1 MCGIVG
7 ALTDRPVAPLMLDAL
22 RRLEY
27 RGYDSAGL
35 ATIVDGALQRR
46 RAAGK
51 LSELEGVLA
60 SEPLPGT
67 SGVGHTRW
75 ATHGP
80 PTVDNAHPHVAGR
93 VAVVHNGIIENHAE
107 LKAELKAEGVVFTSD
122 TDTEVVAHLLDRAI
136 RAGQTPQAA
145 MAALMPRLAGA
156 FAFVVLVA
164 GEDDLLLA
172 ARRASPLALGIG
184 DGECFVGSDA
194 VALAPL
200 TRRIVYLEDGDWA
213 VVRRAGVQVFRD
225 AGVPVE
231 RPEQVSTV
239 SAAMVGKGNYRHFME
254 KEIHEQPEAIA
265 HTLHAV
271 LDPGTGAATIPS
283 PLDADHI
290 PKITI
295 VAAGTSYYAGLAA
308 RYWLESLAG
317 IATEVELASEFR
329 DRDAVLPPGGV
340 AIAVSQSGESLD
352 TLMAIRRA
360 KALGQKTLA
369 IVNVPEST
377 IARESDG
384 VLLTRAGPEF
394 GVASTKATT
403 AQLTAFCALAIALGR
418 KHGRLSE
425 ERASALRI
433 ALTGLPGRVGEVLRQ
448 EHEGQFMRIAHDL
461 ARARDVLYLGRG
473 LSYPIALEG
482 ALKLKE
488 ITYVHAEGYA
498 AGEMKHGPIALI
510 DEHMPVVIVAPTDGW
525 FEKTASNVAEVR
537 ARGGRVIL
545 LTDAAGAERLRESND
560 HVIVL
565 PTVDPVVAPILY
577 TVPVQLLAYYAAV
590 EKGTDADQPR
600 NLAKSVTVE

>member
-7 ALTDRPVAPLMLDAL
+7 ILTGRPAAPLMLDAL

-35 ATIVDGALQRR
+35 ATIVDGTLQRR

-51 LSELEGVLA
+51 LSELEAVLA
-60 SEPLPGT
+60 ADPLPGT
-67 SGVGHTRW
+67 SGLGHTRW

-80 PTVDNAHPHVAGR
+80 PTVENAHPHIAGR

-107 LKAELKAEGVVFTSD
+107 LKAELKADGVVFTSD

-145 MAALMPRLAGA
+145 MAALMPQLAGA

-172 ARRASPLALGIG
+172 ARRASPLAIGIG
-184 DGECFVGSDA
+184 DGEAFVGSDA

-213 VVRRAGVQVFRD
+213 VLRRAGVQVFRD
-225 AGVPVE
+225 TGVPVE
-231 RPEQVSTV
+231 RPVQISTV
-239 SAAMVGKGNYRHFME
+239 SAAIVGKGNYRHFME

-271 LDPGTGAATIPS
+271 LDPGTGTATIPP
-283 PLDADHI
+283 PLDADSI

-295 VAAGTSYYAGLAA
+295 VAAGGSYYAGMTA

-340 AIAVSQSGESLD
+340 AIAVTQSGESLD

-394 GVASTKATT
+394 SVASTKATT
-403 AQLTAFCALAIALGR
+403 AQLTALCALAVALGR
-418 KHGRLSE
+418 KNGRLSE
-425 ERASALRI
+425 QRANELRTAL
-433 ALTGLPGRVGEVLRQ
+433 AGLPGRVGEVLQ
-448 EHEGQFMRIAHDL
+448 HEGRYMRIAHDL

-488 ITYVHAEGYA
+488 ITYIHAEGYA

-510 DEHMPVVIVAPTDGW
+510 DENMPVVIVAPTDRW

-545 LTDAAGAERLRESND
+545 LTDAAGAERLGESDD

-577 TVPVQLLAYYAAV
+577 AVPVQLLAYYAAV

>member
-35 ATIVDGALQRR
+35 ATLADGALHRR

-51 LSELEGVLA
+51 LAELEAVLA
-60 SEPLPGT
+60 AEPLPGT
-67 SGVGHTRW
+67 SGIGHTRW

-80 PTVDNAHPHVAGR
+80 PTVANAHPHVAGR
-93 VAVVHNGIIENHAE
+93 VAVVHNGIIENHAA
-107 LKAELKAEGVVFTSD
+107 LKAELKAEGVTFTSD

-136 RAGQTPQAA
+136 RNGQTPQEA
-145 MAALMPRLAGA
+145 MAALMPLLAGA

-164 GEDDLLLA
+164 GEEDLLLA
-172 ARRASPLALGIG
+172 ARRASPLAIGLG
-184 DGECFVGSDA
+184 DGEAFVGSDA

-213 VVRRAGVQVFRD
+213 VLRRGGVQVFRD

-231 RPEQVSTV
+231 RPERISTV
-239 SAAMVGKGNYRHFME
+239 TSAMVGKGNYRHFME

-271 LDPGTGAATIPS
+271 LDPGTGRATIPP
-283 PLDADHI
+283 PLDAPSI

-295 VAAGTSYYAGLAA
+295 VAAGTSYYAGLTA
-308 RYWLESLAG
+308 RYWFESLAG

-329 DRDAVLPPGGV
+329 DRDAVLPAGGV
-340 AIAVSQSGESLD
+340 AIAISQSGESLD
-352 TLMAIRRA
+352 TLMALRRA
-360 KALGQKTLA
+360 KALGQKVLA
-369 IVNVPEST
+369 LVNVPEST

-403 AQLTAFCALAIALGR
+403 AQLTALCALAIALGR
-418 KHGRLSE
+418 AHGRLSE
-425 ERASALRI
+425 ERATALRE
-433 ALTGLPGRVGEVLRQ
+433 ALVGLPGRVGEVLQ
-448 EHEGQFMRIAHDL
+448 HQAHFMRIAHDL

-488 ITYVHAEGYA
+488 ITYIHAEGYA

-510 DEHMPVVIVAPTDGW
+510 DETMPVVILAPTDGW
-525 FEKTASNVAEVR
+525 FEKTASNVSEVR
-537 ARGGRVIL
+537 ARGGKVIL
-545 LTDAAGAERLRESND
+545 LTDAAGAARLGEPGD

-565 PTVDPVVAPILY
+565 PTVDPMVAPILY
-577 TVPVQLLAYYAAV
+577 AVPVQLLAYYAAV

>member
-7 ALTDRPVAPLMLDAL
+7 ALTGRPVAPLMLEAL

-35 ATIVDGALQRR
+35 ATIVDGALHRR

-51 LSELEGVLA
+51 LSELEAVLA
-60 SEPLPGT
+60 AEPLPGT

-80 PTVDNAHPHVAGR
+80 PTVANAHPHIAGR

-107 LKAELKAEGVVFTSD
+107 LKAGLKAEGVVFTSD

-136 RAGQTPQAA
+136 RQGSTPQAA
-145 MAALMPRLAGA
+145 MAELMPRLAGA

-164 GEDDLLLA
+164 GEDDLLIA
-172 ARRASPLALGIG
+172 ARRASPLAIGLG
-184 DGECFVGSDA
+184 DGEAFVGSDA

-271 LDPGTGAATIPS
+271 LDPGTGTATIPA
-283 PLDADHI
+283 PLDAADI

-295 VAAGTSYYAGLAA
+295 VAAGTSYYSGLTA

-317 IATEVELASEFR
+317 IATEVEIASEFR
-329 DRDAVLPPGGV
+329 DRDTVLPPGGV
-340 AIAVSQSGESLD
+340 VIAVSQSGESLD

-360 KALGQKTLA
+360 KSLGQKTLA

-377 IARESDG
+377 IARECDG

-418 KHGRLSE
+418 KHGKLTE
-425 ERASALRI
+425 ARAVELREAL
-433 ALTGLPGRVGEVLRQ
+433 AGLPGRVGEVLQ
-448 EHEGQFMRIAHDL
+448 HEARFVRIAHDL

-510 DEHMPVVIVAPTDGW
+510 DENMPVVILAPTDRW

-545 LTDAAGAERLRESND
+545 LTDAAGAERLGESDD
-560 HVIVL
+560 HVVVL
-565 PTVDPVVAPILY
+565 PTVEPMVAPILY
-577 TVPVQLLAYYAAV
+577 AVPVQLLAYYAAV

>member
-7 ALTDRPVAPLMLDAL
+7 VLSDTPATAVMIEAL

-35 ATIVDGALQRR
+35 ATVIGGAVHRR

-51 LSELEGVLA
+51 LSALQDVLDR
-60 SEPLPGT
+60 EPLAGL
-67 SGVGHTRW
+67 SGIGHTRW

-80 PTVDNAHPHVAGR
+80 PTEANAHPHVAGP
-93 VAVVHNGIIENHAE
+93 VAVVHNGIIENHAA
-107 LKAELKAEGVVFTSD
+107 LRAELAAGGAEFESA
-122 TDTEVVAHLLDRAI
+122 TDTEVVAHLLAREI
-136 RAGQTPQAA
+136 AGGAGAEQA
-145 MAALMPRLAGA
+145 MARVMPRLKGA

-164 GEDDLLLA
+164 GEEDLLLA
-172 ARRASPLALGIG
+172 ARRASPLAIGLG
-184 DGECFVGSDA
+184 DGAAYVGSDA

-213 VVRRAGVQVFRD
+213 AIRRSGVSVFTGAGT
-225 AGVPVE
+225 PVT
-231 RPEQVSTV
+231 RAEQVSTV
-239 SAAMVGKGNYRHFME
+239 SAAMIGKGNYRHFME
-254 KEIHEQPEAIA
+254 KEIHDQPEAIA

-271 LDPGTGAATIPS
+271 IDPGTGTATLPP
-283 PLDADHI
+283 PLDDAARVA
-290 PKITI
+290 KITI
-295 VAAGTSYYAGLAA
+295 LAAGTSYYAGLTA
-308 RYWLESLAG
+308 RYWMEAVAG
-317 IATEVELASEFR
+317 VACEVELASEFR
-329 DRDAVLPPGGV
+329 DRRAVLPEGGV

-352 TLMAIRRA
+352 TLMALRHA
-360 KALGQKTLA
+360 KTLGQRVLA
-369 IVNVPEST
+369 LVNVPEST

-394 GVASTKATT
+394 GVASTKAFT
-403 AQLTAFCALAIALGR
+403 AQLTAFLGLAIALGHAR
-418 KHGRLSE
+418 GHIDGDEVRRLV
-425 ERASALRI
+425 AALESVPGRI
-433 ALTGLPGRVGEVLRQ
+433 ATVLEDEARFLP
-448 EHEGQFMRIAHDL
+448 IAHDL

-510 DEHMPVVIVAPTDGW
+510 DEHVPVVIVAPSDGW
-525 FEKTASNVAEVR
+525 FDKTASNMAEVR
-537 ARGGRVIL
+537 ARGGRVVL
-545 LTDAAGAERLRESND
+545 LTDADGANALGEGAD
-560 HVIVL
+560 HLVVL
-565 PTVDPVVAPILY
+565 PDVAPEVAPILY
-577 TVPVQLLAYYAAV
+577 AVPVQLLAYLAAV

>member
-7 ALTDRPVAPLMLDAL
+7 ALTGRPAAPLMLDAL

-27 RGYDSAGL
+27 RGYDSAGM
-35 ATIVDGALQRR
+35 ATVVGDVMHRR

-51 LSELEGVLA
+51 LAELEAVLA
-60 SEPLPGT
+60 ADPLPGT
-67 SGVGHTRW
+67 SGIGHTRW

-80 PTVDNAHPHVAGR
+80 PTVENAHPHVAGR

-136 RAGQTPQAA
+136 RAGHTPQAA
-145 MAALMPRLAGA
+145 MAALMPRLTGA

-164 GEDDLLLA
+164 GEEDLLIA
-172 ARRASPLALGIG
+172 ARRASPLAIGVG
-184 DGECFVGSDA
+184 DGEAFVGSDA

-213 VVRRAGVQVFRD
+213 VVRRSGVQVFRD

-231 RPEQVSTV
+231 RREQISTV
-239 SAAMVGKGNYRHFME
+239 SAAMAGKGNYRHFME

-271 LDPGTGAATIPS
+271 LDSGTGAATIPA
-283 PLDADHI
+283 PLDAPTI

-295 VAAGTSYYAGLAA
+295 VAAGTSYYAGLTG

-329 DRDAVLPPGGV
+329 DRDAVLPEGGV
-340 AIAVSQSGESLD
+340 TIAVSQSGESLD
-352 TLMAIRRA
+352 TLMALRRA

-369 IVNVPEST
+369 LVNVPEST
-377 IARESDG
+377 IAREADG

-403 AQLTAFCALAIALGR
+403 AQLTAFCSLAVALGR
-418 KHGRLSE
+418 KHGRLSQ
-425 ERASALRI
+425 ERAAELHRALE
-433 ALTGLPGRVGEVLRQ
+433 GVPGRVGEILQ
-448 EHEGQFMRIAHDL
+448 HEAQYQRVARELAH
-461 ARARDVLYLGRG
+461 ARDVLYLGRG

-488 ITYVHAEGYA
+488 ITYIHAEGYA

-510 DEHMPVVIVAPTDGW
+510 DETMPVVVLAPSDGW

-545 LTDAAGAERLRESND
+545 LTDACGAERLAEKDD
-560 HVIVL
+560 HVLVL
-565 PTVDPVVAPILY
+565 PDVEPVVAPILY
-577 TVPVQLLAYYAAV
+577 AVPVQLLAYYAAV

>member
-7 ALTDRPVAPLMLDAL
+7 ALTGRPVAPLMLDAL

-35 ATIVDGALQRR
+35 ATVHDGTLQRR

-51 LSELEGVLA
+51 LAELEAVLA
-60 SEPLPGT
+60 AEPMPGST
-67 SGVGHTRW
+67 GVGHTRW

-80 PTVDNAHPHVAGR
+80 PTVENAHPHIAGR
-93 VAVVHNGIIENHAE
+93 VAVVHNGIIENHAA
-107 LKAELKAEGVVFTSD
+107 LKAGLKADGVTFTSD

-136 RAGQTPQAA
+136 RDGQTPQAA
-145 MAALMPRLAGA
+145 MAALMPQLAGA

-172 ARRASPLALGIG
+172 ARRASPLAIGLG
-184 DGECFVGSDA
+184 DGEAFVGSDA

-213 VVRRAGVQVFRD
+213 VLRRSGVQVFRD

-231 RPEQVSTV
+231 RPVQISTV
-239 SAAMVGKGNYRHFME
+239 SAAMVGKGNYRHYME
-254 KEIHEQPEAIA
+254 KEIHDQPEAIA

-271 LDPGTGAATIPS
+271 LDPGTGAATLPP
-283 PLDADHI
+283 PLDAPDI

-295 VAAGTSYYAGLAA
+295 VAAGTSYYAGMTA

-329 DRDAVLPPGGV
+329 DRDAVLPKGGV
-340 AIAVSQSGESLD
+340 TIAVSQSGESLD
-352 TLMAIRRA
+352 TLMALRRA
-360 KALGQKTLA
+360 RVLGQKTLA
-369 IVNVPEST
+369 MVNVPEST

-384 VLLTRAGPEF
+384 ALLTRAGPEF

-403 AQLTAFCALAIALGR
+403 AQLTAFCALSIALGR
-418 KHGRLSE
+418 ARGHLSAD
-425 ERASALRI
+425 RAGELRD
-433 ALTGLPGRVGEVLRQ
+433 ALTGLPGRVGEILQ
-448 EHEGQFMRIAHDL
+448 HEARYVRIAHEL

-510 DEHMPVVIVAPTDGW
+510 DEHMPVVILAPTDRW

-545 LTDAAGAERLRESND
+545 LTDAAGAERLGETDD
-560 HVIVL
+560 HIIVL
-565 PTVDPVVAPILY
+565 PTVDPMVAPILY
-577 TVPVQLLAYYAAV
+577 AVPVQLLAYYAAV

>member
-7 ALTDRPVAPLMLDAL
+7 VLSDKPAAPIMMEAL

-35 ATIVDGALQRR
+35 ATVADGMLTRR

-51 LSELEGVLA
+51 LAALQEVLDGD
-60 SEPLPGT
+60 PLAGT
-67 SGVGHTRW
+67 SGIGHTRW

-80 PTVDNAHPHVAGR
+80 PTLENAHPHVAGR
-93 VAVVHNGIIENHAE
+93 VAVVHNGIIENHAA
-107 LKAELKAEGVVFTSD
+107 LRAELAAAGAVFESA
-122 TDTEVVAHLLDRAI
+122 TDTEVVAHLLEREIADGA
-136 RAGQTPQAA
+136 TPEQA
-145 MAALMPRLAGA
+145 MARVMPRLTGA
-156 FAFVVLVA
+156 FAFVVLFA
-164 GEDDLLLA
+164 GEEDLLLA
-172 ARRASPLALGIG
+172 ARRASPLAIGLG
-184 DGECFVGSDA
+184 DNAAYVGSDA

-213 VVRRAGVQVFRD
+213 VLRRSGVRVFT
-225 AGVPVE
+225 GEGTPVN
-231 RPEQVSTV
+231 RREQVSTV
-239 SAAMVGKGNYRHFME
+239 SAAMIGKGNYRHFME
-254 KEIHEQPEAIA
+254 KEIHDQPEAIA

-271 LDPGTGAATIPS
+271 IDPGTGVATLPP
-283 PLDADHI
+283 PLDDALAL

-295 VAAGTSYYAGLAA
+295 LAAGTSYYAGLTA
-308 RYWLESLAG
+308 RYWLESIGGVAC
-317 IATEVELASEFR
+317 EVELASEFR
-329 DRDAVLPPGGV
+329 DRKAVLPAGGV

-352 TLMAIRRA
+352 TLMALRHA
-360 KALGQKTLA
+360 KSLGQKTLA
-369 IVNVPEST
+369 LVNVPEST

-394 GVASTKATT
+394 GVASTKAFT
-403 AQLTAFCALAIALGR
+403 AQLTAFLGLAIALG
-418 KHGRLSE
+418 
-425 ERASALRI
+425 SARGHI
-433 ALTGLPGRVGEVLRQ
+433 DEGEVLRLVTAL
-448 EHEGQFMRIAHDL
+448 EGVPGRVATVLEDVQRYQPIAHDL

-510 DEHMPVVIVAPTDGW
+510 EDNVPVVIVAPSDGW
-525 FEKTASNVAEVR
+525 FDKTASNMAEVR
-537 ARGGRVIL
+537 ARGGKVIL
-545 LTDAAGAERLRESND
+545 ITDAAGAAALGEGAD
-560 HVIVL
+560 HLVVL
-565 PTVDPVVAPILY
+565 PDVATEVAPILY
-577 TVPVQLLAYYAAV
+577 TIPVQLMAYLAAV

>member
-7 ALTDRPVAPLMLDAL
+7 ALTSRPAAPLMLDAL

-35 ATIVDGALQRR
+35 ATATGGVLHRR

-51 LSELEGVLA
+51 LAELEALLA
-60 SEPLPGT
+60 AEPLAGS
-67 SGVGHTRW
+67 SGIGHTRW

-80 PTVDNAHPHVAGR
+80 PTVGNAHPHVAGR
-93 VAVVHNGIIENHAE
+93 VAVVHNGIIENHAA
-107 LKAELKAEGVVFTSD
+107 LKAELAAQGVVFTSD

-136 RAGQTPQAA
+136 AGGQAPEAA

-164 GEDDLLLA
+164 GEEDLLLA
-172 ARRASPLALGIG
+172 ARRASPLAIGLG
-184 DGECFVGSDA
+184 DGEAFVGSDA

-213 VVRRAGVQVFRD
+213 VIRRSGAEVFRD
-225 AGVPVE
+225 DGVPVK
-231 RPEQVSTV
+231 RPERISTV
-239 SAAMVGKGNYRHFME
+239 SAGLVGKGNYRHFME

-271 LDPGTGAATIPS
+271 LDPATGRATIPP
-283 PLDADHI
+283 PLDAPDI

-295 VAAGTSYYAGLAA
+295 VAAGTSYYAGLTA
-308 RYWLESLAG
+308 RYWFESLAG

-329 DRDAVLPPGGV
+329 DRDVVLPPGGV
-340 AIAVSQSGESLD
+340 AIAISQSGESLD
-352 TLMAIRRA
+352 TLMAVRHARS
-360 KALGQKTLA
+360 LGQKVLA
-369 IVNVPEST
+369 LVNVPEST

-403 AQLTAFCALAIALGR
+403 AQLTALCALAIALGR
-418 KHGRLSE
+418 ARGRLSS
-425 ERASALRI
+425 ERATELGDAL
-433 ALTGLPGRVGEVLRQ
+433 AGLPGRVGEALRHQ
-448 EHEGQFMRIAHDL
+448 AHYVRIAHDL

-488 ITYVHAEGYA
+488 ITYIHAEGYA

-510 DEHMPVVIVAPTDGW
+510 DETMPVVVLAPTDGW
-525 FEKTASNVAEVR
+525 FEKTASNIAEVR

-545 LTDAAGAERLRESND
+545 LTDAAGAERLGQDCE
-560 HVIVL
+560 HVVVL
-565 PTVDPVVAPILY
+565 PTVDPMMTPILY
-577 TVPVQLLAYYAAV
+577 AVPVQLLAYYAAV

>member
-7 ALTDRPVAPLMLDAL
+7 ALTGRMAAPLMLDAL

-35 ATIVDGALQRR
+35 ATIHDGVLQRR

-51 LSELEGVLA
+51 LSGLDAVLA
-60 SEPLPGT
+60 ADPLPGT
-67 SGVGHTRW
+67 SGLGHTRW

-80 PTVDNAHPHVAGR
+80 PTVENAHPHIAGQ

-107 LKAELKAEGVVFTSD
+107 LKAELTADGVAFTSD

-136 RAGQTPQAA
+136 RSGQTPQAA
-145 MAALMPRLAGA
+145 MAALMPRLTGA

-172 ARRASPLALGIG
+172 ARRASPLAIGLG
-184 DGECFVGSDA
+184 DGEAFVGSDA

-213 VVRRAGVQVFRD
+213 VLRRSGVQVFRD
-225 AGVPVE
+225 AGVLVE
-231 RPEQVSTV
+231 RREQISTV

-265 HTLHAV
+265 HTLNAV
-271 LDPGTGAATIPS
+271 LDPGTGRATIPY
-283 PLDADHI
+283 PLDAPDI

-308 RYWLESLAG
+308 RYWFESLAG

-329 DRDAVLPPGGV
+329 DRDVVLPERGV
-340 AIAVSQSGESLD
+340 TIAVTQSGESLD
-352 TLMAIRRA
+352 TLMAVRQA
-360 KALGQKTLA
+360 KALGQKILA

-394 GVASTKATT
+394 GVASTKATA

-418 KHGRLSE
+418 ANGRLSE
-425 ERASALRI
+425 ERATALRD
-433 ALTGLPGRVGEVLRQ
+433 ALAGLPSRVGEALR
-448 EHEGQFMRIAHDL
+448 HEARYVRIAHDL

-473 LSYPIALEG
+473 LSYPLALEG

-510 DEHMPVVIVAPTDGW
+510 DENVPVVIVAPTDRW
-525 FEKTASNVAEVR
+525 FEKTASNVSEVR

-545 LTDAAGAERLRESND
+545 LTDAAGAERLGESDD
-560 HVIVL
+560 HVVVL

-577 TVPVQLLAYYAAV
+577 LVPVQLLAYYAAV